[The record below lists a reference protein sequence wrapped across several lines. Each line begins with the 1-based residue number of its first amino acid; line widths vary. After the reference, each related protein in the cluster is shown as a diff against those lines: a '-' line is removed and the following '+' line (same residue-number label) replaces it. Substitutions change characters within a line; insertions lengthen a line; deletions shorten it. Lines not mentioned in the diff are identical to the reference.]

1 MKRFGVT
8 ALCLYAAVCF
18 VFLTLASCSSRSSS
32 GIFFEKLEE
41 TDLLI
46 KNDRHGAAWRLLKK
60 NAKLSR
66 SAADYLSIVRRAFI
80 LDKPEFAEKQLVKG
94 LERFPDNPELTAV
107 YVHFLTASGR
117 TEQALPHAVK
127 LEGGKYGSLYAEIR
141 FQKALAEEHVQV
153 ADFLSLSFKQAYLDS
168 ALTTGNS
175 AYIRNAA
182 LAEAFAGTAEQALAL
197 HPLSMS
203 VYDMPEFWARIA
215 YHAGHFEQCVED
227 LGFAEQTPA
236 VLMLASDAL
245 LRSGKQKEALAAWF
259 LSAERFP
266 AENPAALYNLFR
278 SAFKSGNMG
287 YAYSFLSS
295 LLNAF
300 PDYVPG
306 LAAYARYAFEA
317 VPHTEEH
324 IFSSLLREKGLK
336 TLSMEL
342 DDLTPRVTPAQ
353 ALVRLE
359 ESLARTNDASLVLE
373 HLKLRWRIEES
384 RRNIDIVAGDPRRTA
399 EVWTMIEQNAPAPFE
414 YDPLLVHFGL
424 WYFCR
429 YNMIA
434 QASELWEK
442 RYSFT
447 GEDADLSAKD
457 ASISEK
463 KTALHDAGSVP
474 KTAGLSEAAGLSET
488 GSLSEAAVL
497 SEAGPLSQESLLTE
511 AWEYDIGSYIAFKN
525 KDYEKAEKLLSTA
538 VQNGNFAM
546 PVGSLLN
553 LASLYN
559 GSGRRIQAAALYKK
573 ALEVCTDKRL
583 EADIYYKLAVIQ
595 REQKE
600 IRTAL
605 LSLRR
610 AVSLDPGHTRAR
622 LMLKQMDS
630 QGY

>member
-1 MKRFGVT
+1 MKRFSVT
-8 ALCLYAAVCF
+8 ALCLYMILCF
-18 VFLTLASCSSRSSS
+18 VFLTLTSCFFRASS

-41 TDLLI
+41 IDLLI
-46 KNDRHGAAWRLLKK
+46 KNDRYGAAWRLLKK

-66 SAADYLSIVRRAFI
+66 SAADYLSIVRRAFV
-80 LDKPEFAEKQLVKG
+80 LDKPEFAEKQLLRG
-94 LERFPDNPELTAV
+94 LQRFPDNPELTAV

-117 TEQALPHAVK
+117 TETALPYAVN
-127 LEGGKYGSLYAEIR
+127 LEGGKYGSLYAEMR
-141 FQKALAEEHVQV
+141 FQKALADEQSQA

-182 LAEAFAGTAEQALAL
+182 LVEAFAGTAEQAIAL
-197 HPLSMS
+197 HPSSMS

-215 YHAGHFEQCVED
+215 YHAEHFEQCVED
-227 LGFAEQTPA
+227 LGFAERTPA
-236 VLMLASDAL
+236 VLMLTSDAL
-245 LRSGKQKEALAAWF
+245 LRSGDQKAA
-259 LSAERFP
+259 LSAWLLSSELFP
-266 AENPAALYNLFR
+266 ADNPAALYNLFR

-287 YAYSFLSS
+287 YAYIFLSS
-295 LLNAF
+295 LLKAF
-300 PDYVPG
+300 PDYVPA

-324 IFSSLLREKGLK
+324 IFSSLLREKGIK

-342 DDLTPRVTPAQ
+342 DDLTPRVTPSQ
-353 ALVRLE
+353 ALIRLE
-359 ESLARTNDASLVLE
+359 ESLARTGDASLILE
-373 HLKLRWRIEES
+373 HLKLRWRIEEAE
-384 RRNIDIVAGDPRRTA
+384 RKIDIVAGDPRHTA

-414 YDPLLVHFGL
+414 YDPFLVHFGL

-442 RYSFT
+442 CYSFT
-447 GEDADLSAKD
+447 SETSDLSAKEAANKEKKNTRKKNTLLPETSIPQD
-457 ASISEK
+457 AS
-463 KTALHDAGSVP
+463 TPQDAR
-474 KTAGLSEAAGLSET
+474 
-488 GSLSEAAVL
+488 
-497 SEAGPLSQESLLTE
+497 LLKE
-511 AWEYDIGSYIAFKN
+511 VWEYDLGAYIAFKY

-546 PVGSLLN
+546 PVGALLN
-553 LASLYN
+553 LAALYN

-573 ALEVCTDKRL
+573 ALEISGDKRL
-583 EADIYYKLAVIQ
+583 EADIYYKLALIQ

-622 LMLKQMDS
+622 LMLKQMDN